1 MEFTVAKEMFMT
13 PTVMALADVVLP
25 LATWAEHDGIVMTN
39 QGCQMGIAGA
49 INKGLQVGEC
59 KSDLEMLIHF
69 GNAFYERAYHEEYP
83 FRTVEEYL
91 ADDVGKMDTT
101 WEELSEKVVA
111 TNDIG
116 GYRKHERGLIR
127 ADGLP
132 GFQTATGR
140 VELWSTGYQSLGDDP
155 LPYYF
160 PPKLGA
166 EERPDLAREY
176 PLMCT
181 TGARY
186 FAWFH
191 SEHRQIPS
199 LRQLTPEPYLEIHPE
214 TAATLGIKSGD
225 EVTIENPWGSAHEKA
240 KVTPTVRKD
249 VVAAAHGWWYPEED
263 GEEPHLFGVWKS
275 NVNSLV
281 PHRVLGKMGFGAPYK
296 QVPVKVYKTPHE
308 ECVLG

>member
-1 MEFTVAKEMFMT
+1 MAKEMFMT

-181 TGARY
+181 TGR
-186 FAWFH
+186 
-191 SEHRQIPS
+191 PL
-199 LRQLTPEPYLEIHPE
+199 LRLVPLGASPDSQPAPAHPR
-214 TAATLGIKSGD
+214 TLPGDTSGD
-225 EVTIENPWGSAHEKA
+225 GSDPRH
-240 KVTPTVRKD
+240 
-249 VVAAAHGWWYPEED
+249 
-263 GEEPHLFGVWKS
+263 
-275 NVNSLV
+275 
-281 PHRVLGKMGFGAPYK
+281 
-296 QVPVKVYKTPHE
+296 QV
-308 ECVLG
+308 G